1 MKRTRPSTLSAVL
14 LVGFLTCDGQPLP
27 EQSSANST
35 SLIPEQLRTVLLNSY
50 SEGAFVVALDSLRT
64 RFCARDGRGPCYD
77 YDLLYAQ
84 IDNCGVT
91 AFPLRE
97 IVYFENK
104 GDFSP
109 NYCISAT
116 QSSVL
121 TTEKEQDRNVYL
133 QEQFWSIV
141 GTEVGTGETVEL
153 ALGDVASFEQYQTSG
168 S

>member
-14 LVGFLTCDGQPLP
+14 LIALMTCVGQTLS
-27 EQSSANST
+27 EQSITNST
-35 SLIPEQLRTVLLNSY
+35 SLIPDEVRTVLLNSY

-64 RFCARDGRGPCYD
+64 RFCTGDGRGPCYD

-121 TTEKEQDRNVYL
+121 TTAKERNRKVYL
-133 QEQFWSIV
+133 QERFWSIV
-141 GTEVGTGETVEL
+141 GTEVRTGETVEL
-153 ALGDVASFEQYQTSG
+153 ALGDVASFEQYQTNG